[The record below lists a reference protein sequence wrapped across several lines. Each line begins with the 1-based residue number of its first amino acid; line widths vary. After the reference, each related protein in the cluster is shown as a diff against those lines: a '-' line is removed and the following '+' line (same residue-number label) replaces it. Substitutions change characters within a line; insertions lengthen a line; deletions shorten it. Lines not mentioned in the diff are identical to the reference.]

1 MGGVVDG
8 RARGPY
14 PHLDNA
20 KTPSDRLRDTKIRR
34 QGASRIGSNLVRK
47 NGAPDA
53 IRTRDL
59 CLGGQPFHRY
69 FALGRLPCAY
79 LPGTEDQMLT

>member
-34 QGASRIGSNLVRK
+34 QGASRIGSK
-47 NGAPDA
+47 SGKMAHP
-53 IRTRDL
+53 TR
-59 CLGGQPFHRY
+59 FERVT
-69 FALGRLPCAY
+69 FAY